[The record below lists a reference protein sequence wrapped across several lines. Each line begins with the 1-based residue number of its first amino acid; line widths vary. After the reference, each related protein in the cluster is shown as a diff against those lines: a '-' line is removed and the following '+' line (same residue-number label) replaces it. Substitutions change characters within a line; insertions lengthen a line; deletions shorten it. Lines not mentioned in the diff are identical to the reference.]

1 MVTSDTAKT
10 MLVKDF
16 KYVPAFKTI
25 EASADDIGPLGA
37 ELQKYS
43 QEGKTYTWQF
53 MKYPDGAG
61 QEFGASLQAYVGKE
75 STREETMKALDETW
89 NKLKK

>member
-1 MVTSDTAKT
+1 
-10 MLVKDF
+10 
-16 KYVPAFKTI
+16 
-25 EASADDIGPLGA
+25 
-37 ELQKYS
+37 
-43 QEGKTYTWQF
+43 

-61 QEFGASLQAYVGKE
+61 QEFGSSLQAYVGKE